1 MKNTNEPKK
10 DIPEEIKKQLEKK
23 KDILLNDKV
32 VKK

>member
-10 DIPEEIKKQLEKK
+10 DIPEEIKKQLEIK
-23 KDILLNDKV
+23 KDILLNDKI